1 MSSNEIISQALTK
14 LKSSDE
20 ATVFQGVKEL
30 KKTGKAAVPILIKA
44 LKDEKSLRMISSVVL
59 GEFGADAKE
68 AVPELA
74 SLLKDDDE
82 DIRMSA
88 ALSLMRIGHHS
99 LNALV
104 EVARNTEGKPRFWA
118 SWAISL
124 IDPTKI
130 EPLMLKCLKEEL
142 DKPSGMVSP
151 FAAEEAIGKIIAM
164 QLKDQ

>member
-1 MSSNEIISQALTK
+1 
-14 LKSSDE
+14 
-20 ATVFQGVKEL
+20 
-30 KKTGKAAVPILIKA
+30 
-44 LKDEKSLRMISSVVL
+44 MISSVVL

-124 IDPTKI
+124 IDPSKI
-130 EPLMLKCLKEEL
+130 EPLMLKCLKKNWISRPEWSVL
-142 DKPSGMVSP
+142 LPRRK
-151 FAAEEAIGKIIAM
+151 
-164 QLKDQ
+164 QLVKLSLCN